1 MCGENPTFC
10 NLGMGELQL
19 SEGGWL
25 ENGHSYVVTSRA
37 TSGASK
43 FRGLRVEMSRLSLSK
58 RRIPLSLGSAMG
70 GRRSGEVYNDSTP
83 YPAGISNTA
92 NNCMLCQQCSQCSAV
107 ADPAGSLGC
116 SSTPLSFQIQK
127 LIIYCYC

>member
-43 FRGLRVEMSRLSLSK
+43 FRGASKCLSMKNRRGKSGSK
-58 RRIPLSLGSAMG
+58 RQMMRA
-70 GRRSGEVYNDSTP
+70 VT
-83 YPAGISNTA
+83 
-92 NNCMLCQQCSQCSAV
+92 SQ
-107 ADPAGSLGC
+107 
-116 SSTPLSFQIQK
+116 I
-127 LIIYCYC
+127 